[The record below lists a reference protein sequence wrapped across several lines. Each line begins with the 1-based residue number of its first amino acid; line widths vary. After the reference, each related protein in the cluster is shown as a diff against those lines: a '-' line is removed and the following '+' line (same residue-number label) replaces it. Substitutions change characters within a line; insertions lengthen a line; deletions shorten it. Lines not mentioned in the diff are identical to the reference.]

1 MCEVKKVYEGVI
13 SKVFT
18 KTDNNLCVQKS
29 NVSFHIYMSLTPCK

>member
-18 KTDNNLCVQKS
+18 KTDNNLLVQKS
-29 NVSFHIYMSLTPCK
+29 